1 MRLAPRASS
10 FVVAVV
16 FVAACSS
23 SSNNAPKTDGGG
35 GTGGGKDGSAGSGGS
50 GQDGSSSADLGM
62 FDVPGPDSAMS
73 MSLTSSA
80 LAAGAAFAPENTCA
94 GVNTSPP
101 LNWTAGPSGTMSYAV
116 SLTDLTFNGVT
127 HWVIWDIPA
136 ATMNLAAALPD
147 ATMLTTPA
155 GAKQVHKAEFFGVG
169 GGYRGPCPAGAN
181 HVYQFQVNAIP
192 TLTLAGVTAGEDGGA
207 GSTVEQVK
215 AAVLAASIAHGDL
228 AGTSNAMMPAADAA
242 AGN

>member
-10 FVVAVV
+10 FVLAVV
-16 FVAACSS
+16 FAAACSS
-23 SSNNAPKTDGGG
+23 SNNNAPKTDGGG
-35 GTGGGKDGSAGSGGS
+35 TGGS
-50 GQDGSSSADLGM
+50 GDGSTGSDGPGKDVTSNADLGM

-73 MSLTSSA
+73 ISLTSSA
-80 LAAGAAFAPENTCA
+80 LAEGAAFAPENTCA

-101 LNWTAGPSGTMSYAV
+101 LNWTAGPTGTLSYAV

-127 HWVIWDIPA
+127 HWVIWDIPV

-147 ATMLTTPA
+147 TTVLLTPV

-192 TLTLAGVTAGEDGGA
+192 TATLAGVTAGADGGA

-215 AAVLAASIAHGDL
+215 AAVLAASIGHGDL
-228 AGTSNAMMPAADAA
+228 LGTSNAMMPAADAA